1 MRRNIHKIEQYLIN
15 VTGCDIINKSEMYIV
30 FNKLS
35 SSSRQIQKIVF
46 VFMKKCVFTDNHMIM
61 LHHFYCKVGKT
72 ACSIFSCILRH
83 TEEKMAAAL
92 LTAALKTFCRN

>member
-15 VTGCDIINKSEMYIV
+15 VTGCDIISKSEMYIV

-46 VFMKKCVFTDNHMIM
+46 VFMKKCVFTDNQ
-61 LHHFYCKVGKT
+61 GQ
-72 ACSIFSCILRH
+72 
-83 TEEKMAAAL
+83 L
-92 LTAALKTFCRN
+92 LKSLSVTFT